1 MSFTTPPQIL
11 NGLSS
16 CRTQLQH
23 NDQAIEKC
31 VADMVSQPDADLT
44 GDLERLSAERDA
56 LRRRLA
62 MFEDAAM
69 VASEQQQSS
78 GFDFQLVRLTER
90 CEAAVEF
97 SALRTELAGK
107 LDQCIDAF
115 KTIKQEYDQAD
126 ESARVALWQAA
137 SLGLSYDEL
146 SRQAVDGSCRSQM
159 VEEIAQVLL
168 RYHYEQSPAAA
179 AKYREGYVKSVVADL
194 QHAAPV
200 DPSSH

>member
-1 MSFTTPPQIL
+1 MSFTVPPQIL

-23 NDQAIEKC
+23 NEQAVEKC

-44 GDLERLSAERDA
+44 GELERLTVEGAA
-56 LRRRLA
+56 LKSRLG
-62 MFEDAAM
+62 MFETAAM
-69 VASEQQQSS
+69 IASEQQQSS
-78 GFDFQLVRLTER
+78 EFNGQLTRLTER

-115 KTIKQEYDQAD
+115 KTIKRDYDQAD
-126 ESARVALWQAA
+126 EAARIALWQAA

-146 SRQAVDGSCRSQM
+146 SRQSVDGSCRAPM

-179 AKYREGYVKSVVADL
+179 AKAREDYVRSVVADL
-194 QHAAPV
+194 QRAAPV
-200 DPSSH
+200 DAAA